1 MDRVQVDGH
10 GLAPAVHGDGRA
22 GDIAAGLVVGLQMHR
37 FRAIGQVC
45 NEVGG

>member
-22 GDIAAGLVVGLQMHR
+22 GDIAEGLVVGLQKHR
-37 FRAIGQVC
+37 YRAIGQVC
-45 NEVGG
+45 YELGG